1 MTLFLMEVGRKE
13 AKEAELLRV
22 CNETRD
28 CECPS
33 HTLFHS
39 PSEGECCIIYLHVRT
54 QTHFPTLHLKAYRS
68 FLAENCFPEPGRSQN
83 FGAIKIHSISFTCS
97 VVLSKKVYAV
107 YSVWLTCL
115 KHGKKL
121 YKQILL
127 RKSMGFKRLDY
138 TNLWKRTVISVN
150 SYT

>member
-22 CNETRD
+22 CNERSD

-33 HTLFHS
+33 YTLFHQRGNAAS
-39 PSEGECCIIYLHVRT
+39 SICTPGHR
-54 QTHFPTLHLKAYRS
+54 HAFPHYTSRPNRS

-97 VVLSKKVYAV
+97 VVLSKKACAV

-115 KHGKKL
+115 KHAKKL

-138 TNLWKRTVISVN
+138 TNLWKRTVIAAN